1 MQVCICLLKSIA
13 VEFSWR
19 IFFPDA
25 QGQSKNI
32 PGHCAWLSLD
42 VEFRAARNLYTT
54 RSGQTSGI
62 FRPKKVEGWQRCR
75 FTGMFVGKKLTE
87 RRKTWCLFMSFLIP
101 SPFFFPLKSLNSHFI
116 MAPFSSIF
124 FDSGSNSMAPHHA
137 LWVTGHVGV
146 PWVFS
151 NPNPPCLS
159 EMVETIAQ
167 QWSWAEIIDFES
179 PRHRSMFGTMEISSR
194 ALLHNYVSSLTI
206 WCTSGTGLT

>member
-1 MQVCICLLKSIA
+1 MQVCICLLKSIT

-19 IFFPDA
+19 IFFPPDA

-42 VEFRAARNLYTT
+42 VEKGRKKPLYNSVRPNFRHLPA
-54 RSGQTSGI
+54 
-62 FRPKKVEGWQRCR
+62 PKVERWQGCR
-75 FTGMFVGKKLTE
+75 FTGCLFVKNYG
-87 RRKTWCLFMSFLIP
+87 KTWCLFMSFLIP

-124 FDSGSNSMAPHHA
+124 FDGGSNSMAPHHA
-137 LWVTGHVGV
+137 LGVTGHVGV

-179 PRHRSMFGTMEISSR
+179 ARNCSMFGTMGISSR
-194 ALLHNYVSSLTI
+194 ALLHN
-206 WCTSGTGLT
+206 